1 MKKQIIFSIFILLLS
16 GCATKK
22 HAPETEFFAPVFNE
36 VNVPNPPTYPNNLLS
51 NNVTKVPKD
60 VPVLGQAIW
69 YEDNLIAFTGTRPR
83 RTYIHTYTFNT
94 KNKEFIEITDPIIKA
109 EINRRFK
116 NARLEWAEDSSASRT
131 ALDIS
136 MNVMEVLFAPIH
148 TIGHA
153 DTYSKTKVYVAN
165 CSNIDGTNKIK
176 LTKTESKTGYSR
188 TFEASYYIDENEM
201 SASLLADHT
210 YLSAD
215 GSKIISGTQTEDGE
229 GFISGV
235 QVIDVKTGE
244 VQNTMPIVTLND
256 KSSSPRLEKYFLN
269 PSSSKLLLVY
279 QDNKSNE
286 PLSYSIDIVDYI
298 DK

>member
-1 MKKQIIFSIFILLLS
+1 M
-16 GCATKK
+16 
-22 HAPETEFFAPVFNE
+22 
-36 VNVPNPPTYPNNLLS
+36 
-51 NNVTKVPKD
+51 
-60 VPVLGQAIW
+60 
-69 YEDNLIAFTGTRPR
+69 
-83 RTYIHTYTFNT
+83 
-94 KNKEFIEITDPIIKA
+94 
-109 EINRRFK
+109 
-116 NARLEWAEDSSASRT
+116 
-131 ALDIS
+131 
-136 MNVMEVLFAPIH
+136 
-148 TIGHA
+148 
-153 DTYSKTKVYVAN
+153 
-165 CSNIDGTNKIK
+165 
-176 LTKTESKTGYSR
+176 TKTESKTGYSR